1 MDRNSCFVEEREYEQ
16 YLRERAARKRRR
28 MLREKKERERKIII
42 VLFFLIFIFI
52 YFLYCILSQ
61 FENQNQIMAITI
73 EEVPFDGK
81 ILSGPSVI
89 IPETITDTSVTITQ
103 ETNVTETVTIN
114 VPYKYEITEDVKL
127 LFMQI
132 MAAESY
138 QFWSYEDI
146 LSLATV
152 VINRY
157 NAPESEF
164 PDDFYEIL
172 TQKKQFSTYANG
184 RYLTANITDECRQ
197 AVETALMGET
207 NLNSDVK
214 YFCTKEYYESCPEED
229 FFKGLNHV
237 YTVRNVYFFTN

>member
-16 YLRERAARKRRR
+16 YLRERAARKRKR
-28 MLREKKERERKIII
+28 MLREKRERERKIII

-52 YFLYCILSQ
+52 YFLFCMLSQ
-61 FENQNQIMAITI
+61 FENQNIMAITI
-73 EEVPFDGK
+73 EEVPLDGK
-81 ILSGPSVI
+81 ILSAPSVI

-103 ETNVTETVTIN
+103 ETNITETVTIN

-197 AVETALMGET
+197 AVEAALMGEV

-214 YFCTKEYYESCPEED
+214 YFCTKEYYESYPEDD

-237 YTVRNVYFFTN
+237 YTVKNIYFFTN